1 MRFDDMKL
9 IAVPEIEPIQIWLFS
24 LINWRRVFYAVVVDL
39 ILLFLLKR
47 KLPIKVLPDALVDLV
62 QVIAGAELVK
72 AEEALCAWWLQGR
85 MLQPVAI
92 LLVELQL
99 IARALQKREELL
111 AGHAGGDGAV
121 DVFTDHA
128 AIGRLSI
135 FLRSIFSIVF
145 TSTRWVLYY

>member
-62 QVIAGAELVK
+62 QVIAFAEFVET
-72 AEEALCAWWLQGR
+72 EEALCA
-85 MLQPVAI
+85 
-92 LLVELQL
+92 
-99 IARALQKREELL
+99 
-111 AGHAGGDGAV
+111 
-121 DVFTDHA
+121 
-128 AIGRLSI
+128 GRLKAG
-135 FLRSIFSIVF
+135 RSNQSPFCLYSFS
-145 TSTRWVLYY
+145 S